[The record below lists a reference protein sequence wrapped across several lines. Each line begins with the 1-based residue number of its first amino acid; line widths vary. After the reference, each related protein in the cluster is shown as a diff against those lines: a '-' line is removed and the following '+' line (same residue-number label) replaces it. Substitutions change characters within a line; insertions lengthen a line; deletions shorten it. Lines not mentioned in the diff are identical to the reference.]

1 MVDRNLLRE
10 FDVNE
15 DELTA
20 LVTGEDGSDTLDQ
33 YLGGGQ
39 SFEIG
44 RIVSGKVVEIVGDQ
58 VVVDVGYKSEGLV
71 PLNEWEDEPPPKT
84 GDNVEVLLE
93 GMEDE
98 TGEIVL
104 SRKKAHR
111 MRAWEMV
118 ITRYHE
124 GDVVKGKVTRK
135 IKGGLLV
142 DIGVN
147 VFLPASQVDIR
158 RPSDIADYIDQEI
171 ECMIL
176 KIDESR
182 RNIVVSRRKLIEITR
197 EQQKKQLLEEIS
209 VGQVRKGTVKNIAD
223 FGAFVDLGGI
233 DGLLHITDMSWG
245 RINHP
250 SDMLKIDDQVEVMVL
265 HVDKD
270 REKIALG
277 SEAEIGQPVGERR
290 EEVPGRHPG
299 HRRSRQRH
307 ELRRLRQ
314 ARGGDRGPGPHL
326 RDELD
331 QAHQPSQRAGQYQRP
346 DRSRRPGDQPA
357 TSRRSPWA

>member
-10 FDVNE
+10 FDVTE
-15 DELTA
+15 DELEDVITTDGGA
-20 LVTGEDGSDTLDQ
+20 FLERELGE
-33 YLGGGQ
+33 GQ

-44 RIVSGKVVEIVGDQ
+44 GIVSGKVIEIVGDQ

-71 PLNEWEDEPPPKT
+71 SLNEWDDHEPRPEPGDE
-84 GDNVEVLLE
+84 VEVLLE

-104 SRKKAHR
+104 SRRKAHR

-118 ITRYHE
+118 ISKYHE
-124 GDVVKGKVTRK
+124 GDVVRGKVTKK

-158 RPSDIADYIDQEI
+158 RPSDIADYIDHDI
-171 ECMIL
+171 DCMIL
-176 KIDESR
+176 KIDEGR

-197 EQQKKQLLEEIS
+197 EQQKKKLLEEIE
-209 VGQVRKGTVKNIAD
+209 VGQVRKGVVKNIAD

-245 RINHP
+245 RVNNPHEMVHIVQQ
-250 SDMLKIDDQVEVMVL
+250 LEVYILQV
-265 HVDKD
+265 D
-270 REKIALG
+270 
-277 SEAEIGQPVGERR
+277 
-290 EEVPGRHPG
+290 
-299 HRRSRQRH
+299 
-307 ELRRLRQ
+307 
-314 ARGGDRGPGPHL
+314 
-326 RDELD
+326 
-331 QAHQPSQRAGQYQRP
+331 
-346 DRSRRPGDQPA
+346 
-357 TSRRSPWA
+357 

>member
-20 LVTGEDGSDTLDQ
+20 LVTAEDGSNTLDQ
-33 YLGGGQ
+33 VLGEGQ

-44 RIVSGKVVEIVGDQ
+44 RIVSGRVVEIVGDQ

-71 PLNEWEDEPPPKT
+71 PLNEWEDEPPPEP
-84 GDNVEVLLE
+84 GESVEVLLE

-118 ITRYHE
+118 ISKYHE

-135 IKGGLLV
+135 IKGM
-142 DIGVN
+142 
-147 VFLPASQVDIR
+147 S
-158 RPSDIADYIDQEI
+158 
-171 ECMIL
+171 L

-197 EQQKKQLLEEIS
+197 EQQKKALLSEIEPR
-209 VGQVRKGTVKNIAD
+209 QVRTGTVKNIAD

-233 DGLLHITDMSWG
+233 DGLLHIT
-245 RINHP
+245 
-250 SDMLKIDDQVEVMVL
+250 
-265 HVDKD
+265 
-270 REKIALG
+270 
-277 SEAEIGQPVGERR
+277 
-290 EEVPGRHPG
+290 
-299 HRRSRQRH
+299 
-307 ELRRLRQ
+307 
-314 ARGGDRGPGPHL
+314 
-326 RDELD
+326 
-331 QAHQPSQRAGQYQRP
+331 
-346 DRSRRPGDQPA
+346 
-357 TSRRSPWA
+357 

>member
-10 FDVNE
+10 FDVSE
-15 DELTA
+15 EELTA
-20 LVTGEDGSDTLDQ
+20 VVTGDGGDELDQ
-33 YLGGGQ
+33 FLSSGQ
-39 SFEIG
+39 SFEVG
-44 RIVSGKVVEIVGDQ
+44 GIVSGKVIEIVGDQ

-71 PLNEWEDEPPPKT
+71 PLSEWEDEPPPQPGET
-84 GDNVEVLLE
+84 VEVLLE

-118 ITRYHE
+118 ISKYHE
-124 GDVVKGKVTRK
+124 DDVVKGKVTRK

-176 KIDESR
+176 KIDEGR

-197 EQQKKQLLEEIS
+197 EQQKKQLLSEIEP
-209 VGQVRKGTVKNIAD
+209 GQVRMGTVKNIAD

-250 SDMLKIDDQVEVMVL
+250 SDMVKIDDQIEVMVL

-277 SEAEIGQPVGERR
+277 LKQKSASPWENDAEKYPVGTRVMGEVVNVMSYGAFVKL
-290 EEVPGRHPG
+290 EEGIEGLVHISEMSWTKRINHP
-299 HRRSRQRH
+299 
-307 ELRRLRQ
+307 
-314 ARGGDRGPGPHL
+314 
-326 RDELD
+326 
-331 QAHQPSQRAGQYQRP
+331 
-346 DRSRRPGDQPA
+346 
-357 TSRRSPWA
+357 